1 MSRKKLG
8 RPSVYVGA
16 VKRHIQSLIRK
27 YGLTGARHRLNAK
40 ARTTLAKQRSLTLVP
55 KPLGI
60 SMPTLGNMA
69 KEAKIKLHRGRPSKA
84 A

>member
-1 MSRKKLG
+1 MSRKRLG

-16 VKRHIQSLIRK
+16 VKRHIQALIRK
-27 YGLTGARHRLNAK
+27 YGLTGARNRLNAK
-40 ARTTLAKQRSLTLVP
+40 ARTALAKQRSLTLVP

-60 SMPTLGNMA
+60 SMPTLSGFA
-69 KEAKIKLHRGRPSKA
+69 REAKITLHRGRPA